1 MFGKKLI
8 MVAVAGATLVGPV
21 TAQDVRSRAVEDL
34 LRSAELQLAASAYKV
49 DMMTPTLLQVGSMLR
64 AAAPVLDAT
73 QLSVQAMASSLALMG
88 VGLTGW
94 GRGLVVHR
102 EMWFPQD
109 TADAVYRRART
120 AFNAR
125 QYQDAIDLFRQVR
138 ENYADSQYR
147 ARAMYYEAFALS
159 RLNSEES
166 YRQALDLLRSYREQF
181 SQSMSAD
188 YYSLYSR
195 IQGQLARLGDTE
207 AAAAVAERAAQLE
220 ARRRTTGDTLRAA
233 QMEARRLTTRNT
245 LFWFPRRLVMPQ
257 GDEDDV
263 RMQALSALAQMDAES
278 AMPILRDVLANKD
291 TSRVRLRRRALMIV
305 AQKRAEGREDIL
317 IDAARNDP
325 DLGVRE
331 QAVQG
336 LSMVRTDR
344 AVAAL
349 DSILQSATEESLQHR
364 VLIAL
369 SQHRGDEAGEI
380 LMRFAQRSDVSTELR
395 KQAVQWLGRRRDA
408 APFLR
413 DYYHRLDDVEL
424 KEQVL
429 VGLSRSH
436 DEENAEF
443 LLGIAGDESEDMK
456 LRSRALYWLGRMRGI
471 EQDIYALY
479 DQVSETELKGQLI
492 SVYGQRGRGDSLAVD
507 KLIEIVRNE
516 TDQDRRSQA
525 IFWLGQTGSA
535 RAAEVLR
542 EIINRD

>member
-1 MFGKKLI
+1 MIGKRLI
-8 MVAVAGATLVGPV
+8 MVAVAVATLVGPV
-21 TAQDVRSRAVEDL
+21 TAQDVRFRAVEDL
-34 LRSAELQLAASAYKV
+34 LRSAGLQLTASAYNV
-49 DMMTPTLLQVGSMLR
+49 DMMAPTLLQVASVLN

-73 QLSVQAMASSLALMG
+73 QLSVQAMAPSLALMG
-88 VGLTGW
+88 VGLSGW
-94 GRGLVVHR
+94 ERGLAVHR
-102 EMWFPQD
+102 EMRFPQD

-125 QYQDAIDLFRQVR
+125 QYQEAIDLFRQVR

-147 ARAMYYEAFALS
+147 ASALYYEAFALS
-159 RLNSEES
+159 RLDSEDS
-166 YRQALDLLRSYREQF
+166 YRQALSLLEALRSRYEYW
-181 SQSMSAD
+181 SSD
-188 YYSLYSR
+188 YASLYTR
-195 IQGQLARLGDTE
+195 LQGQLARLGDPE
-207 AAAAVAERAAQLE
+207 AAAAVAEQAAQLE
-220 ARRRTTGDTLRAA
+220 RVAMARRSL
-233 QMEARRLTTRNT
+233 ERRGVEGGVGRYG
-245 LFWFPRRLVMPQ
+245 MQ

-263 RMQALSALAQMDAES
+263 RMQALNALMQMDAES

-291 TSRVRLRRRALMIV
+291 TSHVRLRRRALMIV

-344 AVAAL
+344 ALAAL

-380 LMRFAQRSDVSTELR
+380 LMSFAQRSDVSTELR

-413 DYYHRLDDVEL
+413 DYYHGLDDVEL

-443 LLGIAGDESEDMK
+443 LLGIAGDERADMK

-471 EQDIYALY
+471 EQDMYALY
-479 DQVSETELKGQLI
+479 DQVSETQLKGQLI
-492 SVYGQRGRGDSLAVD
+492 SVYGQRGRRDSLAVD
-507 KLIEIVRNE
+507 KLIEIVRTE

-525 IFWLGQTGSA
+525 IFWLGHTGSA

>member
-1 MFGKKLI
+1 MFVKKLI

-21 TAQDVRSRAVEDL
+21 TAQEVRSRAVEDV
-34 LRSAELQLAASAYKV
+34 LRSAELQLAASAYRV
-49 DMMTPTLLQVGSMLR
+49 DMMAPTL
-64 AAAPVLDAT
+64 
-73 QLSVQAMASSLALMG
+73 
-88 VGLTGW
+88 
-94 GRGLVVHR
+94 
-102 EMWFPQD
+102 WFPQD

-125 QYQDAIDLFRQVR
+125 QYQEAIDLFRQVR

-159 RLNSEES
+159 RLNSEDS
-166 YRQALDLLRSYREQF
+166 YRQALSLLEAYRSRYENW
-181 SQSMSAD
+181 SSD
-188 YYSLYSR
+188 YASLYTR
-195 IQGQLARLGDTE
+195 LQGQLARLGDPE

-220 ARRRTTGDTLRAA
+220 ALYRRAEERGVG
-233 QMEARRLTTRNT
+233 
-245 LFWFPRRLVMPQ
+245 PPLVGLPQ

-263 RMQALSALAQMDAES
+263 RMQALNALMQMDAES

-291 TSRVRLRRRALMIV
+291 TSRVRLRWRALMIV
-305 AQKRAEGREDIL
+305 ARKRVDGREDIL

-331 QAVQG
+331 QAVQW

-349 DSILQSATEESLQHR
+349 DSILQSATEESLQNR
-364 VLIAL
+364 ALMAL
-369 SQHRGDEAGEI
+369 SQQRSDDAGEI

-395 KQAVQWLGRRRDA
+395 KQAIQWLGHRRDA

-413 DYYHRLDDVEL
+413 DYYRGLDDVEL
-424 KEQVL
+424 KEQIL
-429 VGLSRSH
+429 MGMSRNR
-436 DEENAEF
+436 DEESAEF
-443 LLGIAGDESEDMK
+443 LLGIAGDESEDLK
-456 LRSRALYWLGRMRGI
+456 LRSRALHWLGRMRGI

-479 DQVSETELKGQLI
+479 DHVSESQLKVQLI
-492 SVYGQRGRGDSLAVD
+492 SVYGQRGRRDSLAVD

-516 TDQDRRSQA
+516 TDHDRRSQA
-525 IFWLGQTGSA
+525 IFWLGQTRSA

>member
-1 MFGKKLI
+1 
-8 MVAVAGATLVGPV
+8 MVPD
-21 TAQDVRSRAVEDL
+21 AQTVV
-34 LRSAELQLAASAYKV
+34 
-49 DMMTPTLLQVGSMLR
+49 
-64 AAAPVLDAT
+64 VLD
-73 QLSVQAMASSLALMG
+73 LRVC
-88 VGLTGW
+88 
-94 GRGLVVHR
+94 LVPLEIPDQQVIPGHR

-159 RLNSEES
+159 RLNSEDS
-166 YRQALDLLRSYREQF
+166 YRQALSLLEAYRSRYENWN
-181 SQSMSAD
+181 SD
-188 YYSLYSR
+188 YASLYTR
-195 IQGQLARLGDTE
+195 IQGQLAQLGDPE
-207 AAAAVAERAAQLE
+207 AAAAVAERAATLAARQAEIQLRQSRFDPADFSGV
-220 ARRRTTGDTLRAA
+220 ARGLQRAD
-233 QMEARRLTTRNT
+233 Q
-245 LFWFPRRLVMPQ
+245 
-257 GDEDDV
+257 DDI
-263 RMQALSALAQMDAES
+263 RMQALNALMQMDAES

-305 AQKRAEGREDIL
+305 AQKRVEGREDIL

-331 QAVQG
+331 QAVEG

-364 VLIAL
+364 ALMAL
-369 SQHRGDEAGEI
+369 SQHRSDDAGEI

-395 KQAVQWLGRRRDA
+395 KQAIQWLGHRRDA

-413 DYYHRLDDVEL
+413 DYYHGLDDVEL
-424 KEQVL
+424 KEQIL
-429 VGLSRSH
+429 MGMSRNH

-456 LRSRALYWLGRMRGI
+456 LRSRALYWLGRIRGI

-479 DQVSETELKGQLI
+479 DQVSETQLKVQLI
-492 SVYGQRGRGDSLAVD
+492 SVYGQRGRRDSLAVD

-525 IFWLGQTGSA
+525 IFWLGHTGSA

>member
-1 MFGKKLI
+1 MFVKKLI

-21 TAQDVRSRAVEDL
+21 TAQEVRSRAVEDL

-49 DMMTPTLLQVGSMLR
+49 DMMAPTLLQVGSMLR

-159 RLNSEES
+159 RLNSEDS
-166 YRQALDLLRSYREQF
+166 YRQALSLLEAYRSRYENWN
-181 SQSMSAD
+181 SD
-188 YYSLYSR
+188 YASLYTR
-195 IQGQLARLGDTE
+195 LQGQLARLGDPE
-207 AAAAVAERAAQLE
+207 AAAAVAEQAAQLE
-220 ARRRTTGDTLRAA
+220 DRIAMARRSL
-233 QMEARRLTTRNT
+233 ERRGVEGGVGRYG
-245 LFWFPRRLVMPQ
+245 MQ

-263 RMQALSALAQMDAES
+263 RMQALNALMQMDAES

-305 AQKRAEGREDIL
+305 AQKRVEGREDIL

-364 VLIAL
+364 ALMAL
-369 SQHRGDEAGEI
+369 SQHRSDDAGEI

-395 KQAVQWLGRRRDA
+395 KQAIQWLGHRRDA

-413 DYYHRLDDVEL
+413 DYYHGLDDVEL
-424 KEQVL
+424 KEQIL
-429 VGLSRSH
+429 MGMSRNH

-456 LRSRALYWLGRMRGI
+456 LRSRALYWLGRIRGI

-479 DQVSETELKGQLI
+479 DQVSETQLKVQLI
-492 SVYGQRGRGDSLAVD
+492 SVYGQRGRRDSLAVD

-525 IFWLGQTGSA
+525 IFWLGHTGSA

>member
-1 MFGKKLI
+1 MFGKRLI

-49 DMMTPTLLQVGSMLR
+49 DMMAPTLLQVGSMLR

-233 QMEARRLTTRNT
+233 QMEARRL
-245 LFWFPRRLVMPQ
+245 VMPQ

-429 VGLSRSH
+429 AGLSRSH